1 MSTDKMHR
9 CARVLE
15 CIGDT
20 GCMWSTAAFALGAM
34 VAMVF
39 ARIPI
44 TGCQRSVTLNGAL
57 LQRIYLM
64 DKIIAF
70 SPHTNVWS
78 EILGIGKSL
87 AKHKLLLNLFQCAL
101 SIISVDYKVIY
112 MIEFVQQYS
121 SGENSI
127 RTFVCETFLRTD
139 EFMAALTCL
148 SIFND

>member
-20 GCMWSTAAFALGAM
+20 GCVWSAAAFALRWWW
-34 VAMVF
+34 VF

-44 TGCQRSVTLNGAL
+44 TGCQRSVTLVGAL

-78 EILGIGKSL
+78 EILEIGKSL

-112 MIEFVQQYS
+112 MIEFVQQYFS
-121 SGENSI
+121 VENSI